1 MPPSSHSQDSH
12 SQALYSPSPY
22 YASFSPA
29 LQQSLAEVTPHPLHN
44 FAVIFEQKVEW
55 GDMDAFNHVNNVV
68 YYDYAQRA
76 RIYHLEQI
84 DMFNDAAFTV
94 LASSSCQYLLPVTY
108 PDTLWIGVRA
118 KKIGTTSLTH
128 EYIYYSAMQQ
138 AVVAT
143 AESVLVFF
151 DKTGT
156 AKQPFSEEQK
166 VALMAT

>member
-1 MPPSSHSQDSH
+1 MPSY

-22 YASFSPA
+22 HASFSPA
-29 LQQSLAEVTPHPLHN
+29 LQQSLTDTTNHPLQD
-44 FAVIFEQKVEW
+44 FVVIFEQKVEW

-76 RIYHLEQI
+76 RIHHLEQI
-84 DMFNDAAFTV
+84 DMFNDSLFTV
-94 LASSSCQYLLPVTY
+94 LAASSCQYLLPVTY
-108 PDTLWIGVRA
+108 PDTLWIGVRT
-118 KKIGTTSLTH
+118 KKIGTTSLTQ

-156 AKQPFSEEQK
+156 TKQPFSEEQRM
-166 VALMAT
+166 ALIAS